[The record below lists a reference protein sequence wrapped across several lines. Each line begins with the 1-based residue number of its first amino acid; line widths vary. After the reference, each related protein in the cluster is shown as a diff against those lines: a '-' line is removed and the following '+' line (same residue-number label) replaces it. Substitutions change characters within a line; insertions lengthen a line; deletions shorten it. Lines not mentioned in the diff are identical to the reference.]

1 MHPPH
6 APHDNGM
13 RPTAD
18 TTGFEFRQRRW
29 AAGDAGR

>member
-1 MHPPH
+1 MR
-6 APHDNGM
+6 AAASNNGM

-18 TTGFEFRQRRW
+18 TLLVKYLQWRG